1 MSLLFHGDGGNMDLS
16 ALEQIQEFIT
26 ASNWNNSDSGWHIAF
41 LFTLVVVI
49 NILLGI
55 QWRGA
60 ELSMTT
66 IHVRARKT
74 GQYSKASPSRHSL
87 KL

>member
-1 MSLLFHGDGGNMDLS
+1 MDLI
-16 ALEQIQEFIT
+16 ALDQIQEFIT
-26 ASNWNNSDSGWHIAF
+26 VSNWNNSNSGWHIAF

-60 ELSMTT
+60 ELAMTT
-66 IHVRARKT
+66 IHV
-74 GQYSKASPSRHSL
+74 GSSKAEQHPNTSPSRCSL

>member
-1 MSLLFHGDGGNMDLS
+1 MDLS
-16 ALEQIQEFIT
+16 ALGQIQEFIT
-26 ASNWNNSDSGWHIAF
+26 VSNWNNSDSGWHIAF
-41 LFTLVVVI
+41 LFALVVVI

-66 IHVRARKT
+66 IRV
-74 GQYSKASPSRHSL
+74 GSSKVEQHPNTSPSRRSL

>member
-1 MSLLFHGDGGNMDLS
+1 MDLS
-16 ALEQIQEFIT
+16 ALGQIQEFIT
-26 ASNWNNSDSGWHIAF
+26 VSNWNNSDSGWHISF
-41 LFTLVVVI
+41 LFALVVVI

-66 IHVRARKT
+66 IHVGSSKT
-74 GQYSKASPSRHSL
+74 EQHPNTSPSRHSL

>member
-1 MSLLFHGDGGNMDLS
+1 MAMGEMMDVS

-66 IHVRARKT
+66 IHVGIGKT
-74 GQYSKASPSRHSL
+74 EPHPTTSPSRRSL
-87 KL
+87 EL

>member
-1 MSLLFHGDGGNMDLS
+1 MDLI
-16 ALEQIQEFIT
+16 ALDQIQEFIT
-26 ASNWNNSDSGWHIAF
+26 VSNWNNGDSGWHIAF
-41 LFTLVVVI
+41 LFALVVVI

-66 IHVRARKT
+66 IHV
-74 GQYSKASPSRHSL
+74 GSSKAEQHPHTSPSRRSL

>member
-1 MSLLFHGDGGNMDLS
+1 MDLI
-16 ALEQIQEFIT
+16 ALDQIQEFIT
-26 ASNWNNSDSGWHIAF
+26 VSDWNNRDSGWHIAF

-49 NILLGI
+49 NILLGV

-66 IHVRARKT
+66 IHV
-74 GQYSKASPSRHSL
+74 GSPKAEQHTYTSPSRHSL

>member
-1 MSLLFHGDGGNMDLS
+1 MDLI
-16 ALEQIQEFIT
+16 ALDQIQEFIT
-26 ASNWNNSDSGWHIAF
+26 VSNWNNSDSGWHIAF
-41 LFTLVVVI
+41 LFALVVVI

-60 ELSMTT
+60 ELSMT
-66 IHVRARKT
+66 IIRV
-74 GQYSKASPSRHSL
+74 GSSKAEQHPNTSPSRRSL

>member
-1 MSLLFHGDGGNMDLS
+1 MDLI
-16 ALEQIQEFIT
+16 ALDQIQEFVT
-26 ASNWNNSDSGWHIAF
+26 MSNWDHSDSGWHIAF
-41 LFTLVVVI
+41 LFALVVVI

-66 IHVRARKT
+66 IHV
-74 GQYSKASPSRHSL
+74 GSSKAEQHPYTSPSRRSL